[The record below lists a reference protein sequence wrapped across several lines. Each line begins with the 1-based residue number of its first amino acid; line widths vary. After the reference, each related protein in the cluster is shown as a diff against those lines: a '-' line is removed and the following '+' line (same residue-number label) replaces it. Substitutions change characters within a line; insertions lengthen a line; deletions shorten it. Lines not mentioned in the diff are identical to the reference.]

1 MHTLRARTDI
11 PTLTVCGAGEFAA
24 DGARIVS
31 SATAP
36 DAVDAV
42 RRAYNRLEVDAGFA
56 SGSASRWFRAGGGT
70 LPAGFVE
77 VTAEP
82 VTRYFQRGGFRI
94 AVIFFPGPPARPA
107 QWTPGPSLPAG
118 TQKPAVPAGAELSAA
133 VLEAGRRAGDADLV
147 IGVSP
152 WGIEAESAAA
162 SRLNGV
168 FHVLLGAGPGSPFPF
183 HVQEDAPGL
192 VWSRADRRGRS
203 LTVLEFTELPGRA
216 PGHVWVPGL
225 NADGREIP
233 LDHTVPEDA
242 ETAALLRELRSE
254 QNFSTPGK

>member
-1 MHTLRARTDI
+1 MHALRARTDI

-24 DGARIVS
+24 DGVRFGA
-31 SATAP
+31 SATNP
-36 DAVDAV
+36 DETDVV
-42 RRAYNRLEVDAGFA
+42 RRAYDRLRMDAGFA
-56 SGSASRWFRAGGGT
+56 SGPASRRFRAGGGS
-70 LPAGFVE
+70 LPSGFVE

-82 VTRYFQRGGFRI
+82 VTRYFRRGGFRI

-107 QWTPGPSLPAG
+107 EWTPGPSLPGG
-118 TQKPAVPAGAELSAA
+118 TPNPAAPVDADLSAA

-203 LTVLEFTELPGRA
+203 LTVLEFAELPGRA
-216 PGHVWVPGL
+216 PGHVWIPGL
-225 NADGREIP
+225 NADGREIL
-233 LDHTVPEDA
+233 LDHTVPEDPD
-242 ETAALLRELRSE
+242 TANLLEVLRPAPD
-254 QNFSTPGK
+254 FGAAGK